1 MFQLPIIDTIAQP
14 SSDSAPA
21 NPTGAARIQTI
32 LRSADAKRRRGGVYA
47 VLSASA
53 VLLIWSLAQIVALN
67 LTPATD
73 TFVVSLAA
81 LLWLIVYGLGT
92 AISFRT
98 PYLFT
103 STFVVAFFAFHFGL
117 LAQDGFGFI
126 KVASYRGP
134 AGEWATLAAWYANLA
149 IAALGI
155 GFATSSLTRGSDR
168 AVSRQIALRYADANL
183 ARLRNLSVGLV
194 VACCAFAI
202 LTFVQLG
209 NTFQY
214 DRFTLFFGGLDTR
227 GIGLF
232 NWVAPSAAL
241 GIVITARTRTQK
253 IWSYGLGMLM
263 FLIFAFSGNR
273 SMALFPLLVGCVVSV
288 KCGRRIRRLLLHSL

>member
-1 MFQLPIIDTIAQP
+1 MTKL
-14 SSDSAPA
+14 SA
-21 NPTGAARIQTI
+21 GVMH
-32 LRSADAKRRRGGVYA
+32 RRGGVYA
-47 VLSASA
+47 VLIVSA
-53 VLLIWSLAQIVALN
+53 VLLIWSLAQIAVLN

-81 LLWLIVYGLGT
+81 LLWFIVYGLGT

-103 STFVVAFFAFHFGL
+103 STFVIAFFVFHFGL

-126 KVASYRGP
+126 KVAAYRGP

-155 GFATSSLTRGSDR
+155 GFAAITLARGSSR
-168 AVSRQIALRYADANL
+168 AVSRHIASRYADANR
-183 ARLRNLSVGLV
+183 ARLRNLSIGLI
-194 VACCAFAI
+194 VACCAFAV
-202 LTFVQLG
+202 LTLIQLG
-209 NTFQY
+209 NIFRY

-241 GIVITARTRTQK
+241 GIVITARTQTEK
-253 IWSYGLGMLM
+253 IWS
-263 FLIFAFSGNR
+263 
-273 SMALFPLLVGCVVSV
+273 
-288 KCGRRIRRLLLHSL
+288 